1 MRIKDG
7 QSVLHSTCLQYA
19 SDLDQVVCN
28 LALEQVLPVV
38 ETTVLVVEVLF
49 LSYSRALDKV
59 LLVEVILEDVLD
71 IF

>member
-1 MRIKDG
+1 
-7 QSVLHSTCLQYA
+7 
-19 SDLDQVVCN
+19 VVCN

-38 ETTVLVVEVLF
+38 ETTVLVVEVLL